1 MSENYERS
9 KQAKGTA
16 GGCNLIINGVL
27 AYFFYTYAYDNPD
40 QGQCWASDSSNTAS
54 AIELPGYTE
63 VSGQF

>member
-40 QGQCWASDSSNTAS
+40 QG
-54 AIELPGYTE
+54 
-63 VSGQF
+63 